1 MTDRSPAQIVDL
13 LKSRLLFVTG
23 KGGVGKTAFSI
34 ATGLYS
40 AEQGRKTIIVEVDN
54 FHPSANEIFNVAVD
68 YSPKEV
74 RPNLYCCN
82 ITWKNALSDWLY
94 STVKVK
100 SVVRL
105 IEKNKVAMLFLDA
118 TPGAR
123 EIVILSKI
131 IDLLNHFEQ
140 VIVDLPAS
148 GHALGI
154 LRVPETAQS
163 LMKAGPVFDK
173 ATHILSVFKSQFTAL
188 AVVALPEHMVVNES
202 LEFTEKIQQQVPSIN
217 KVGMVL
223 NRMTIPSLTEHELS
237 LLKHLNQG
245 AVDGTV
251 RQLVEAGLWE
261 AELEAG
267 TQSAIDRLES
277 EFESVFSFPR
287 FGALGG
293 FDGGAERVVEQ
304 MFAHIKRQ
312 LNGMVA

>member
-1 MTDRSPAQIVDL
+1 MTNRSPAQIVDL
-13 LKSRLLFVTG
+13 LRSRLLFVTG

-40 AEQGRKTIIVEVDN
+40 AEQGRKTIVVEVDN
-54 FHPSANEIFNVAVD
+54 FHPSANELFNTSVGYA
-68 YSPKEV
+68 PKEV
-74 RPNLYCCN
+74 RPNLFCCN
-82 ITWKNALSDWLY
+82 ITWKNALSDWLH

-100 SVVRL
+100 QVVRL

-131 IDLLNHFEQ
+131 VDLLNQFEQ

-163 LMKAGPVFDK
+163 LMKAGPVYDK
-173 ATHILSVFKSQFTAL
+173 ATQILSVFQSQHTAL

-202 LEFTEKIQQQVPSIN
+202 LEFTEKVRQQVPSIN
-217 KVGMVL
+217 QVGMVL
-223 NRMTIPSLTEHELS
+223 NRMTVPSLTEKELS
-237 LLKHLNQG
+237 LLEHLNQNFEQE
-245 AVDGTV
+245 TV
-251 RQLVEAGLWE
+251 RELVEAGLWE
-261 AELEAG
+261 AELESG
-267 TQSAIDRLES
+267 TQAAIDRLET
-277 EFESVFSFPR
+277 EFDDVFSFPR

-304 MFAHIKRQ
+304 MFSHLKRQ
-312 LNGMVA
+312 QSGRTK